1 MKTAFFRA
9 AMLATFL
16 GAMPAAAQPVNS
28 NDLINDR
35 PTVLGTAWS
44 TASRPIYW
52 AGSVLGSTFGFLLPP
67 SAGDLASSAKD
78 EDGSELFRLLGLAG
92 YKLKEIDN
100 HVALIPGIS
109 FKFAIAREMSEADM
123 DYLDEHLELSQIR
136 NPGLYSQLQRAIIRT
151 VVGINSA
158 GGMQVSELQLTVLP
172 LPAASFSVTPSAVAL
187 DEENSAL
194 MRAIQRVDR
203 RVRGIATME
212 VKPAATAAR

>member
-1 MKTAFFRA
+1 MKTAFFRV
-9 AMLATFL
+9 AMLATLL
-16 GAMPAAAQPVNS
+16 GAMPALAQPVNS
-28 NDLINDR
+28 NDLVMDQ
-35 PTVLGTAWS
+35 PSLLGTAWS
-44 TASRPIYW
+44 AASRPIYW
-52 AGSVLGSTFGFLLPP
+52 AGGVLGSTFSFLLPP

-100 HVALIPGIS
+100 DVGLIPGVS
-109 FKFAIAREMSEADM
+109 FKFAIVREMSEADM

-158 GGMQVSELQLTVLP
+158 GGMQVSELKLTVLP
-172 LPAASFSVTPSAVAL
+172 LPKASFSVTPSQVAL

-212 VKPAATAAR
+212 VKPAATATR